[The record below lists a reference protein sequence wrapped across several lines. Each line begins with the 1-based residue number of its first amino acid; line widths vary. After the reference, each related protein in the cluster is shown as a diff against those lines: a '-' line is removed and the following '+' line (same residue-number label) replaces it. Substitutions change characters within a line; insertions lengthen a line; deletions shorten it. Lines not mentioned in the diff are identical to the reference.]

1 MQTFAPVLDNRCV
14 DPGQN
19 SGDVVNGCYND
30 VNWGLAIL
38 GDFASSG
45 SAEAN
50 GTIAC
55 QKRGG
60 TYPLPPGG
68 GLQTPGNT
76 GYSEPE
82 WGFGALGNEC
92 TYDDCNNGNLAV
104 GDLSGGGGC
113 NGKCCAID
121 GGKKFSCTKTANL
134 GDPLSCCL
142 RDFQC
147 SSDTTQTSKACF
159 SDDNTN
165 STCPADFRASDTSA
179 CTSMLTQL
187 CLGNIPTAIGLNLN
201 DVDFTSLWTDATNPS
216 TNQSWSVNG
225 LPSGSLYRTSQDIF
239 NNINTSTPCVLNK
252 DGTFSGTCKTSTW
265 ELGQPGA
272 PSQYLPIPSLY
283 EFSGL
288 PPCQKLF
295 WRTLYGNQPVFTNN
309 LWTTNNV
316 SNNNSSEATPATS
329 IQPQLAAC
337 GAIPFGGTP
346 TPGGFENAEYML
358 SAAVSKFIAE
368 GGSIT
373 SSITTVKDAPF
384 LSWLFS
390 VCSAYPSLCSS
401 GPGSSGVGNK
411 FLDNVCSTATGDQV
425 QTNPELLKWCGCYM
439 PDSEYTVYG
448 NITDSV
454 ISRECTPY
462 CNAAGVVPSFDPST
476 GQIKTC
482 TQSLCVIDDVTLT
495 IAKSRVN
502 GPINFN
508 NICTSCSPDSGNGVN
523 SNLVSNS
530 NNGNANTD
538 SESNSTINVSSS
550 CQCIINNFNLTT
562 IGATIDGGI
571 NISQACNGNAKCY
584 KTETVNGVQQTQ
596 EVDCHSN
603 NLSSNNVLEL
613 EERKLMKKAEDTGSY
628 WVIFIIV
635 ITVLIIILLWILLG
649 PRGVPTKDITF
660 TKTTNIEIPKPPS
673 IPPSIA
679 MFPAL
684 QYNASSVPSKAKY
697 F

>member
-1 MQTFAPVLDNRCV
+1 MGNQMQTFAPVLDNRCV

-19 SGDVVNGCYND
+19 SGDIKNGCFANVNRFTDDLATD
-30 VNWGLAIL
+30 V
-38 GDFASSG
+38 AS
-45 SAEAN
+45 N
-50 GTIAC
+50 AC
-55 QKRGG
+55 AKRGG
-60 TYPLPPGG
+60 TYPPPPGG
-68 GLQTPGNT
+68 SLVVPGNT
-76 GYSEPE
+76 QYPEPE
-82 WGFGALGNEC
+82 WEFGSLGDDC
-92 TYDDCNNGNLAV
+92 IYDDCNNGNLAV
-104 GDLSGGGGC
+104 GTLDGGGGC
-113 NGKCCAID
+113 NGKCCAISTKFTG
-121 GGKKFSCTKTANL
+121 GGKASCTKITNL

-165 STCPADFRASDTSA
+165 STCPADFRASDTPG

-187 CLGNIPTAIGLNLN
+187 CLGNIPTAIGLDLN
-201 DVDFTSLWTDATNPS
+201 EVDFTALWTDPTNPS
-216 TNQSWSVNG
+216 TNQNWSVDG
-225 LPSGSLYRTSQDIF
+225 LPTGTVYQNSQDAL
-239 NNINTSTPCVLNK
+239 SRCVLNK
-252 DGTFSGTCKTSTW
+252 DGTFSNTTITGGDGCKTQTW
-265 ELGQPGA
+265 NLGQPGA
-272 PSQYLPIPSLY
+272 PTQYLPIPTLY

-295 WRTLYGNQPVFTNN
+295 WRTLYGNQPRFTNN
-309 LWTTNNV
+309 LWTTRGD
-316 SNNNSSEATPATS
+316 SSSEATPATS

-337 GAIPFGGTP
+337 GAVPFGGTP

-358 SAAVSKFIAE
+358 SAAVNKFINE

-373 SSITTVKDAPF
+373 ASITTVKDAPF

-401 GPGSSGVGNK
+401 GPGSSGVGNR
-411 FLDNVCSTATGDQV
+411 FLDNVCSTVTGDQIK
-425 QTNPELLKWCGCYM
+425 TNPELLKWCGCYM

-462 CNAAGVVPSFDPST
+462 CNAAGVIPSFDPAT
-476 GQIKTC
+476 GSIKTC
-482 TQSLCVIDDVTLT
+482 QQSLCVIDDVTLT

-571 NISQACNGNAKCY
+571 NISQACNGNAKCFR
-584 KTETVNGVQQTQ
+584 TETVNGVQQTQ

-603 NLSSNNVLEL
+603 NISSNNVLEL

-635 ITVLIIILLWILLG
+635 ITILLIILLWILLG

-660 TKTTNIEIPKPPS
+660 TKTANIQLPTPPPVKVPMM
-673 IPPSIA
+673 PPQV
-679 MFPAL
+679 
-684 QYNASSVPSKAKY
+684 QYNNLSSVPTKAKY

>member
-14 DPGQN
+14 DPGQD
-19 SGDVVNGCYND
+19 SGDVVNACY
-30 VNWGLAIL
+30 L
-38 GDFASSG
+38 GDADSKGF
-45 SAEAN
+45 
-50 GTIAC
+50 C
-55 QKRGG
+55 QRRGG

-68 GLQTPGNT
+68 GLETPG
-76 GYSEPE
+76 GAQYPEPE
-82 WGFGALGNEC
+82 WNFGTYGDDC
-92 TYDDCNNGNLAV
+92 TYDDCNNGNLAK
-104 GDLSGGGGC
+104 GDLAGGGGC

-121 GGKKFSCTKTANL
+121 GGSTFSCTKTANL

-147 SSDTTQTSKACF
+147 SSDTSQTSKACF

-165 STCPADFRASDTSA
+165 STCPKEFRASDTPG

-187 CLGNIPTAIGLNLN
+187 CLGNIPTAIGLDLN
-201 DVDFTSLWTDATNPS
+201 EVDFTSLWTDPTNPS
-216 TNQSWSVNG
+216 TGQNWSVNG
-225 LPSGSLYRTSQDIF
+225 LPSGTVYQTSQ
-239 NNINTSTPCVLNK
+239 NILSSCVLNK
-252 DGTFSGTCKTSTW
+252 DGTFSNTKTSGSICNTQTW
-265 ELGQPGA
+265 ALGQPGA

-309 LWTTNNV
+309 LWTTG
-316 SNNNSSEATPATS
+316 SDSSSEATPATS

-346 TPGGFENAEYML
+346 TPGGFERAEYML
-358 SAAVSKFIAE
+358 SAAVNKFISE

-373 SSITTVKDAPF
+373 ASITTVKDAPF
-384 LSWLFS
+384 LSWLFG

-411 FLDNVCSTATGDQV
+411 FLDNVCSTVTGDQI

-448 NITDSV
+448 NISDSV

-462 CNAAGVVPSFDPST
+462 CNAAGVVPSFDPAT

-508 NICTSCSPDSGNGVN
+508 NICTACSPDSGNGVN
-523 SNLVSNS
+523 SNLVTNS

-538 SESNSTINVSSS
+538 SESNSSINVSSS

-571 NISQACNGNAKCY
+571 NISQACNGNAKCFR
-584 KTETVNGVQQTQ
+584 TETVNGVQQTQ

-603 NLSSNNVLEL
+603 NLSSNNVLAL
-613 EERKLMKKAEDTGSY
+613 EEKKLMKKAEDTGSY

-635 ITVLIIILLWILLG
+635 ITILIIILLWILLG

-660 TKTTNIEIPKPPS
+660 TKTANIQLPTPPPVPRS
-673 IPPSIA
+673 MAIFPPGV
-679 MFPAL
+679 
-684 QYNASSVPSKAKY
+684 QYNNLSAPTKAKY